1 VSGRAVDV
9 RRSAD
14 RFVTR
19 TGWLESRHS
28 FSFGQHYDPVN
39 TSHGV
44 LLVHNE
50 DVLAPGGGFDTHP
63 HREMEIVTWV
73 LEGSLAHED
82 SVGNV
87 GTVYPGLVQRMSAGT
102 GIRHTERN
110 DDQARPVHYLQMWV
124 APDET
129 GSEPGYA
136 QLVVAGSLLAEGL
149 VPIASGLDRH
159 LDSAAVRLRTRSAA
173 LHVSRPAGDVTVTL
187 PEAPFLHLFVAR
199 GSVDAEGVG
208 VLEAGDAVRFTA
220 SGARRLTAR
229 TPAEILVWEMHAD
242 LG

>member
-1 VSGRAVDV
+1 VSDRAVDV
-9 RRSAD
+9 RRAAD

-28 FSFGQHYDPVN
+28 FSFGQYYDPDN

-87 GTVYPGLVQRMSAGT
+87 GTVWPGLVQRMSAGT
-102 GIRHTERN
+102 GIQHSERN
-110 DDQARPVHYLQMWV
+110 GDQGHPVHYIQMWV
-124 APDET
+124 APDEAGT
-129 GSEPGYA
+129 EPGYE
-136 QLVVAGSLLAEGL
+136 QLDIDGSLLADGL
-149 VPIASGLDRH
+149 VPIASGLDRY
-159 LDSAAVRLRTRSAA
+159 LDSAAVRLRNRSAA
-173 LHVSRPAGDVTVTL
+173 LHVSRPVGDVTVTL
-187 PEAPFLHLFVAR
+187 PEAPFLHLFIAR
-199 GSVDAEGVG
+199 GSVAAEGVG
-208 VLEAGDAVRFTA
+208 ALEAGDAVRFTG